1 MAFNGFVNFGDIKGE
16 STDKEHKDWVMI
28 LQYDHAI
35 TQPASVSQKTAG
47 GRAAEEAD
55 HSPFSIV
62 KLLDAATPKL
72 YEAACK
78 GTHIPEVVIELWRAG
93 GDKPVKYMEFKLK
106 EVLISGVLQNGNSKG
121 DAQFPTETIQMTYGA
136 IEWTYTKQDEKGAA
150 KGNVAAKW
158 SVAQG
163 AVA

>member
-16 STDKEHKDWVMI
+16 STDKDHKDWVTI
-28 LQYDHAI
+28 LSFDHAI
-35 TQPASVSQKTAG
+35 RQPASVTQKSAG

-55 HSPFSIV
+55 HSPFSIT

-72 YEAACK
+72 YEASCK
-78 GTHIPEVVIELWRAG
+78 GTHIPEVTIELWRAG
-93 GDKPVKYMEFKLK
+93 GDNPLKYMEYKLK
-106 EVLISGVLQNGNSKG
+106 EVLVSAVIANGNPVG
-121 DAQFPTETIQMTYGA
+121 PAQFPTETVQLTYGA

-158 SVAQG
+158 SVAKG
-163 AVA
+163 AAA